1 MAKKKLN
8 GNFKI
13 VRLPDALTRYWFSK
27 AQETTTL
34 GDHMHT
40 RSELF
45 PSNGMINHLVDHVER
60 DDITFD
66 HIHGGHD
73 MSSTS
78 LTRCYRDVLSFWS
91 FDSRRKTEPKEK
103 IARFLGR
110 CISCSCFL
118 LLKVLDLKNVF
129 RTKLIESLGELTQLR
144 YLGLRSTFLE
154 KLPSSISKLTVIEVN
169 LSPDQLLVVL
179 QPIRHCVGSL

>member
-1 MAKKKLN
+1 
-8 GNFKI
+8 
-13 VRLPDALTRYWFSK
+13 
-27 AQETTTL
+27 
-34 GDHMHT
+34 
-40 RSELF
+40 
-45 PSNGMINHLVDHVER
+45 
-60 DDITFD
+60 
-66 HIHGGHD
+66 

-78 LTRCYRDVLSFWS
+78 LTRCYQDVLSFRS

-110 CISCSCFL
+110 CISCSCSL

-154 KLPSSISKLTVIEVN
+154 KLPSSISKLRN
-169 LSPDQLLVVL
+169 LRTLDIKHTNIKTLLDSIWELQQLRHSYFSEGYRSKLKPRPTIGCLTTRQTLCGLFVDGKTPVRDGRNRL
-179 QPIRHCVGSL
+179 LKLRKLGLAMSLSSQPKAI